1 MRIITSETI
10 VRTVKNLCLRAN
22 KFLPSD
28 IKLTLDTAYDY
39 EISPN
44 GKRAI
49 GNIIDN
55 YKVSQ
60 QTSLPICQD
69 TGMVVVFAEIGQD
82 VHIVGELFED
92 AINEGVRQAYQQ
104 GNLRMSV
111 VNDPLNRVNSQ
122 DNTPAIVHIRLVPG
136 NSITLTVIPQGA
148 GSENASSLKMFHPS
162 ATREDIIRYVVSC
175 AWASAATPRC
185 VPCLPKRRSAAT
197 CSPITRNC
205 STPIWKAKSSTGST
219 ALASVP
225 RIWAAASPR
234 WRSTSS
240 PTPPTLPAG
249 SGQPGLPRH
258 PPRHRGHLT
267 DLKMDNKKEPSQ
279 EGSFFVALLCVVQF
293 FQGLHRPV
301 DAQFLLWLGFACRD
315 GDGLAVPV

>member
-92 AINEGVRQAYQQ
+92 AISEGVRQAYQQ

-136 NSITLTVIPQGA
+136 NSITMTVIPQGA

-162 ATREDIIRYVVSC
+162 ATREDIIRYVVGCVQENGGKSC
-175 AWASAATPRC
+175 TPLIVGVGIGGDSEMAT
-185 VPCLPKRRSAAT
+185 LLAK
-197 CSPITRNC
+197 
-205 STPIWKAKSSTGST
+205 KALCRDLFTYNKKLLYTDMESEILDRVNRLGIGPENMGGTVT
-219 ALASVP
+219 ALAVNILSY
-225 RIWAAASPR
+225 
-234 WRSTSS
+234 
-240 PTPPTLPAG
+240 PTHVSCLPVAVSLG
-249 SGQPGLPRH
+249 CHATRH
-258 PPRHRGHLT
+258 AT
-267 DLKMDNKKEPSQ
+267 E
-279 EGSFFVALLCVVQF
+279 VI
-293 FQGLHRPV
+293 
-301 DAQFLLWLGFACRD
+301 
-315 GDGLAVPV
+315 

>member
-136 NSITLTVIPQGA
+136 NSITMTVIPQGA

-175 AWASAATPRC
+175 VQENRGRSCTPLIIGVGIGGNTEMC
-185 VPCLPKRRSAAT
+185 TLLAK
-197 CSPITRNC
+197 
-205 STPIWKAKSSTGST
+205 KALCRDLFTYNKKLFYTDMESEILDRVNRLGIGPEDMGGSVI
-219 ALASVP
+219 ALAVNIISYPTHV
-225 RIWAAASPR
+225 AS
-234 WRSTSS
+234 
-240 PTPPTLPAG
+240 LPVAVNLG
-249 SGQPGLPRH
+249 CHVTRH
-258 PPRHRGHLT
+258 AT
-267 DLKMDNKKEPSQ
+267 E
-279 EGSFFVALLCVVQF
+279 VI
-293 FQGLHRPV
+293 
-301 DAQFLLWLGFACRD
+301 
-315 GDGLAVPV
+315 

>member
-10 VRTVKNLCLRAN
+10 VRTVNNLCLRAN

-175 AWASAATPRC
+175 VQENRGRSCTPLIIGVGIGGNTEMC
-185 VPCLPKRRSAAT
+185 TLLAK
-197 CSPITRNC
+197 
-205 STPIWKAKSSTGST
+205 KALCRDLFTYNKKLFYTDMESEILDRVNRLGIGPEDMGGSVT
-219 ALASVP
+219 ALAVNIISYPTHV
-225 RIWAAASPR
+225 AS
-234 WRSTSS
+234 
-240 PTPPTLPAG
+240 LPVAVNLG
-249 SGQPGLPRH
+249 CHVTRH
-258 PPRHRGHLT
+258 AT
-267 DLKMDNKKEPSQ
+267 E
-279 EGSFFVALLCVVQF
+279 VI
-293 FQGLHRPV
+293 
-301 DAQFLLWLGFACRD
+301 
-315 GDGLAVPV
+315 

>member
-92 AINEGVRQAYQQ
+92 AINEGVRQAYQK

-175 AWASAATPRC
+175 VQENRGRSCTPLIIGVGIGGNTEMC
-185 VPCLPKRRSAAT
+185 TLLAK
-197 CSPITRNC
+197 
-205 STPIWKAKSSTGST
+205 KALCRDLFTYNKKLFYTDMESEILDRVNRLGIGPEDMGGSVT
-219 ALASVP
+219 ALAVNIISYPTHV
-225 RIWAAASPR
+225 AS
-234 WRSTSS
+234 
-240 PTPPTLPAG
+240 LPVAVNLG
-249 SGQPGLPRH
+249 CHVTRH
-258 PPRHRGHLT
+258 AT
-267 DLKMDNKKEPSQ
+267 E
-279 EGSFFVALLCVVQF
+279 VI
-293 FQGLHRPV
+293 
-301 DAQFLLWLGFACRD
+301 
-315 GDGLAVPV
+315 

>member
-122 DNTPAIVHIRLVPG
+122 DNTPTIVHIRLVPG
-136 NSITLTVIPQGA
+136 NSITMTVIPQGA

-175 AWASAATPRC
+175 VQENRGRSCTPLIIGVGIGGNTEMC
-185 VPCLPKRRSAAT
+185 TLLAK
-197 CSPITRNC
+197 
-205 STPIWKAKSSTGST
+205 KALCRDLFTYNKKLFYTDMESEILDRVNRLGIGPEDMGGSVT
-219 ALASVP
+219 ALAVNIISYPTHV
-225 RIWAAASPR
+225 AS
-234 WRSTSS
+234 
-240 PTPPTLPAG
+240 LPVAVNLG
-249 SGQPGLPRH
+249 CHVTRH
-258 PPRHRGHLT
+258 AT
-267 DLKMDNKKEPSQ
+267 E
-279 EGSFFVALLCVVQF
+279 VI
-293 FQGLHRPV
+293 
-301 DAQFLLWLGFACRD
+301 
-315 GDGLAVPV
+315 

>member
-1 MRIITSETI
+1 MRIIKSETI

-136 NSITLTVIPQGA
+136 NSITMTVIPQGA

-175 AWASAATPRC
+175 VQENRGRSCTPLIIGVGIGGNTEMC
-185 VPCLPKRRSAAT
+185 TLLAK
-197 CSPITRNC
+197 
-205 STPIWKAKSSTGST
+205 KALCRDLFTYNKKLFYTDMESEILDRVNRLGIGPEDMGGSVT
-219 ALASVP
+219 ALAVNIISYPTHV
-225 RIWAAASPR
+225 AS
-234 WRSTSS
+234 
-240 PTPPTLPAG
+240 LPVAVNLG
-249 SGQPGLPRH
+249 CHVTRH
-258 PPRHRGHLT
+258 AT
-267 DLKMDNKKEPSQ
+267 E
-279 EGSFFVALLCVVQF
+279 VI
-293 FQGLHRPV
+293 
-301 DAQFLLWLGFACRD
+301 
-315 GDGLAVPV
+315 

>member
-49 GNIIDN
+49 GNIIYH

-175 AWASAATPRC
+175 VQENRGRSCTPLIIGVGIGGNTEMC
-185 VPCLPKRRSAAT
+185 TLLAK
-197 CSPITRNC
+197 
-205 STPIWKAKSSTGST
+205 KALCRDLFTYNKKLFYTDMESEILDRVNRLGIGPEDMGGSVT
-219 ALASVP
+219 ALAVNIISYPTHV
-225 RIWAAASPR
+225 AS
-234 WRSTSS
+234 
-240 PTPPTLPAG
+240 LPVAVNLG
-249 SGQPGLPRH
+249 CHVTRH
-258 PPRHRGHLT
+258 AT
-267 DLKMDNKKEPSQ
+267 E
-279 EGSFFVALLCVVQF
+279 VI
-293 FQGLHRPV
+293 
-301 DAQFLLWLGFACRD
+301 
-315 GDGLAVPV
+315 

>member
-175 AWASAATPRC
+175 VQENRGRSCTPLIIGVGIGGNIEMC
-185 VPCLPKRRSAAT
+185 TLLAK
-197 CSPITRNC
+197 
-205 STPIWKAKSSTGST
+205 KALCRDLFTYNKKLFYTDMESEILDRVNRLGIGPEDMGGSVT
-219 ALASVP
+219 ALAVNIISYPTHV
-225 RIWAAASPR
+225 AS
-234 WRSTSS
+234 
-240 PTPPTLPAG
+240 LPVAVNLG
-249 SGQPGLPRH
+249 CHVTRH
-258 PPRHRGHLT
+258 AT
-267 DLKMDNKKEPSQ
+267 E
-279 EGSFFVALLCVVQF
+279 VI
-293 FQGLHRPV
+293 
-301 DAQFLLWLGFACRD
+301 
-315 GDGLAVPV
+315 

>member
-1 MRIITSETI
+1 MRTITSETI

-175 AWASAATPRC
+175 VQENHGRSCTPLIIGVGIGGNTEMC
-185 VPCLPKRRSAAT
+185 TLLAK
-197 CSPITRNC
+197 
-205 STPIWKAKSSTGST
+205 KALCRDLFTYNKKLFYTDMESEILDRVNRLGIGPEDMGGSVT
-219 ALASVP
+219 ALAVNIISYPTHV
-225 RIWAAASPR
+225 AS
-234 WRSTSS
+234 
-240 PTPPTLPAG
+240 LPVAVNLG
-249 SGQPGLPRH
+249 CHVTRH
-258 PPRHRGHLT
+258 AT
-267 DLKMDNKKEPSQ
+267 E
-279 EGSFFVALLCVVQF
+279 VI
-293 FQGLHRPV
+293 
-301 DAQFLLWLGFACRD
+301 
-315 GDGLAVPV
+315 

>member
-136 NSITLTVIPQGA
+136 NSITMTVIPQGA

-175 AWASAATPRC
+175 VQENHGRSCTPLIIGVGIGGNTEMC
-185 VPCLPKRRSAAT
+185 TLLAK
-197 CSPITRNC
+197 
-205 STPIWKAKSSTGST
+205 KALCRDLFTYNKKLFYTDMESEILDRVNRLGIGPEDMGGSVT
-219 ALASVP
+219 ALAVNIISYP
-225 RIWAAASPR
+225 THIAS
-234 WRSTSS
+234 
-240 PTPPTLPAG
+240 LPVAVNLG
-249 SGQPGLPRH
+249 CHVTRH
-258 PPRHRGHLT
+258 AT
-267 DLKMDNKKEPSQ
+267 E
-279 EGSFFVALLCVVQF
+279 VI
-293 FQGLHRPV
+293 
-301 DAQFLLWLGFACRD
+301 
-315 GDGLAVPV
+315 

>member
-44 GKRAI
+44 GKRVI

-136 NSITLTVIPQGA
+136 NSITLTLIPQGA

-175 AWASAATPRC
+175 VQENRGRSCTPLIIGVGIGGNTEMC
-185 VPCLPKRRSAAT
+185 TLLAK
-197 CSPITRNC
+197 
-205 STPIWKAKSSTGST
+205 KALCRDLFTYNKKLFYTDMESEILDRVNRLGIGPEDMGGSVT
-219 ALASVP
+219 ALAVNIISYPTHV
-225 RIWAAASPR
+225 AS
-234 WRSTSS
+234 
-240 PTPPTLPAG
+240 LPVAVNLG
-249 SGQPGLPRH
+249 CHVTRH
-258 PPRHRGHLT
+258 AT
-267 DLKMDNKKEPSQ
+267 E
-279 EGSFFVALLCVVQF
+279 VI
-293 FQGLHRPV
+293 
-301 DAQFLLWLGFACRD
+301 
-315 GDGLAVPV
+315 